1 MKHFLTKIINNLQTS
16 EIRYFKLFSSNY
28 RQKGGEKRTVVLFNE
43 LRKNKV
49 DEYSDE
55 IQLLFFDQA
64 NANGYYR
71 IKNRLREDLES
82 SLLSFHKGKIN
93 ENKILNCIE
102 LSNIFVNRSMIDIA
116 MSYLEEG
123 EGLAIKL
130 QRYDL
135 LNIIYDRQI
144 VLCNQLID
152 RDPAPYVRKK
162 EKNHILYRQIQK
174 IDLLLATVTYRL
186 NQSNYSKK
194 DLGVVDLL
202 ENVLEEF
209 QLKSKESLS
218 FDNRLKINKVVRN
231 ILLQKRDYNELGS
244 FLESSYRELSNA
256 NVFTTENHEEKI
268 KMHVWMFNTFSKL
281 KKLEKC
287 EHSIRQLKECI
298 EDSVYYNKYVWLYY
312 QSKTLL
318 NVLNNTPQ
326 LAIQDLEE
334 LNRSIRPQYMLSE
347 LSINL
352 NLAIL
357 YYYIKD
363 MDSCFNYF
371 SKVILSKEF
380 SKISPYL
387 QLNILVVE
395 LILRTDNGDFVYVN
409 NKFKEIKRKF
419 RIDLKKETYTK
430 QSQFLDIFKKTFI
443 NSPDG
448 RKLSSNKSSILSF
461 SSKHADIE
469 IASNELIDYSVWFK
483 SKLDN
488 NDYYSELLKQYFAS

>member
-1 MKHFLTKIINNLQTS
+1 MKHFLTKIINSLQTS

-28 RQKGGEKRTVVLFNE
+28 RQKGGEKKTVLLFDE
-43 LRKNKV
+43 LRKNKI

-55 IQLLFFDQA
+55 IQFLFFDKV

-71 IKNRLREDLES
+71 IKNRLREDLER
-82 SLLSFHKGKIN
+82 SLLSFHRGKIN

-102 LSNIFVNRSMIDIA
+102 LSNIFVNRSMIDVS
-116 MSYLEEG
+116 MSYLEEA
-123 EGLAIKL
+123 ESYAIKL

-144 VLCNQLID
+144 ALCNQLID
-152 RDPAPYVRKK
+152 RDPAPYVKKK
-162 EKNHILYRQIQK
+162 EKNHIQYVQIQK

-186 NQSNYSKK
+186 NQSNYSTK
-194 DLGVVDLL
+194 DKGVVELL
-202 ENVLEEF
+202 ESVLEEF
-209 QLKSKESLS
+209 KFKSNESLS
-218 FDNRLKINKVVRN
+218 SDNKLKINKVVRN
-231 ILLQKRDYNELGS
+231 ILLQKRDYHQLS
-244 FLESSYRELSNA
+244 TFLESSYVELSTA
-256 NVFTTENHEEKI
+256 NVFTQENHEEKI
-268 KMHVWMFNTFSKL
+268 KMHVWMFNSYSKL
-281 KKLEKC
+281 KNLEKC
-287 EHSIRQLKECI
+287 EHSIQQLKECI
-298 EDSVYYNKYVWLYY
+298 ENSVYYNKYVWLYY

-318 NVLNNTPQ
+318 NILNNTPK
-326 LAIQDLEE
+326 LAIDDLEE
-334 LNRSIRPQYMLSE
+334 LYKSIRPQYMLSE

-357 YYYIKD
+357 YYYVKD
-363 MDSCFNYF
+363 MDSCFQCF

-395 LILRTDNGDFVYVN
+395 LILRYDNEDFVYVR

-419 RIDLKKETYTK
+419 RIDLKKEGFVK
-430 QSQFLDIFKKTFI
+430 QSQFISLLKKAFI
-443 NSPDG
+443 DSPDG
-448 RKLSSNKSSILSF
+448 RLVQYKSNILAF
-461 SSKHADIE
+461 VANYDEIE

-488 NDYYSELLKQYFAS
+488 NDYYNELLKQYFAG